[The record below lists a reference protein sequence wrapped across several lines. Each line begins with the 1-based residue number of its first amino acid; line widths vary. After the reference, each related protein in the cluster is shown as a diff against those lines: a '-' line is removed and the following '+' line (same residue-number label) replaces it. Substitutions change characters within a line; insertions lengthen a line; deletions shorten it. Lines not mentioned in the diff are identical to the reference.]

1 MSRLNGY
8 TLPLGPSDSIDGEAG
23 TADYRIVLS
32 STVAGATSSA
42 TGETV
47 LNSILIPANTF
58 SVNDV
63 VDVRALVRKTN
74 TTNTVTIRMRIGSA
88 VNTSGQLIGTSTFIA
103 TALNCPIH
111 RRLGIRSA
119 TTQTVVFRTTVAA
132 ASDIIFNH
140 AASGVE
146 CPGNNPGGCEYVA
159 IDWTQDRYLVV
170 TGQNTAV
177 TTILQCLYLKLT
189 N

>member
-8 TLPLGPSDSIDGEAG
+8 TLPIGPSDEYDASAG
-23 TADYRIVLS
+23 SADYRIVVS

-58 SVNDV
+58 AANDV

-111 RRLGIRSA
+111 RRLGIRNT

-132 ASDIIFNH
+132 ASDIIFNTI
-140 AASGVE
+140 E
-146 CPGNNPGGCEYVA
+146 LNGNNPGGCEYVG

-170 TGQNTAV
+170 TGQNTAI
-177 TTILQCLYLKLT
+177 TTILQCLYLKIT